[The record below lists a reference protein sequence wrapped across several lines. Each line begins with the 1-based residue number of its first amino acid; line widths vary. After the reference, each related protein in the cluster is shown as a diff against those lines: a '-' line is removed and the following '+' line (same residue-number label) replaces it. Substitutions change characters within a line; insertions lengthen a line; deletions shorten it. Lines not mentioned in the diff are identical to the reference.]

1 MPTLTLGKALYDL
14 PGLTH
19 GAGLDL
25 AARLAG
31 FWRDP
36 TLPESTLY
44 RAFRRVVMERSQI
57 NGGFYNRTGIEHA
70 LPPAVARLEA
80 A

>member
-1 MPTLTLGKALYDL
+1 
-14 PGLTH
+14 
-19 GAGLDL
+19 
-25 AARLAG
+25 
-31 FWRDP
+31 
-36 TLPESTLY
+36 
-44 RAFRRVVMERSQI
+44 MERSQI